1 MEALGGRGVGAI
13 ALLPFVACMAVVG
26 ELYFTCG
33 NTKPHKKQLY
43 KQRVWKTFVTGR
55 NYN

>member
-1 MEALGGRGVGAI
+1 MKALGGRGVGAI
-13 ALLPFVACMAVVG
+13 TLLPLVACMEVVG
-26 ELYFTCG
+26 ELYFTCD